1 MREAF
6 FYGEN
11 KGENKNM
18 KKVTKAI
25 GLTLVAASLLVSA
38 ACGKSEAQ
46 ALDSKKITIGVTGG
60 PHQQITEQVKKLAK
74 KDGIDITVK
83 VFNDYNTPNTALDQH
98 DLDSNNYQTLPFLK
112 QQVEDK
118 NYKITDVFKTVAFPM
133 GIYAN
138 SIKNVSELKKGDK
151 IAVPNDP
158 SNEYRALKLFESAG
172 VIKLKDGVK
181 TTATKKD
188 VSENKLD
195 LQIVELEA
203 SQLPS
208 QLDEVAAAAINTNF
222 AMGAGLSI
230 NNDAI
235 YHEKIKNNPYPNY
248 FVVRTENKQDEI
260 IDKLEKYYHSDT
272 IRTYIEKE
280 FKGSVVPAF

>member
-1 MREAF
+1 
-6 FYGEN
+6 
-11 KGENKNM
+11 M

-46 ALDSKKITIGVTGG
+46 TLDSKKITIGVTGG

-138 SIKNVSELKKGDK
+138 SIKNVSDLKKGDK

-248 FVVRTENKQDEI
+248 FVVRTKNKQDEI

>member
-138 SIKNVSELKKGDK
+138 SIKNVSDLKKGDK

>member
-1 MREAF
+1 
-6 FYGEN
+6 
-11 KGENKNM
+11 M

-272 IRTYIEKE
+272 IRTYIKKE